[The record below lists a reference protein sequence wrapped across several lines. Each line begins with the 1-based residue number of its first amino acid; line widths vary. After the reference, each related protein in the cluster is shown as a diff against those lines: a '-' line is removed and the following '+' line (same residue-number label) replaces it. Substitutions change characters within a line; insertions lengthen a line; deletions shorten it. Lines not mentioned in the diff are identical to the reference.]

1 LKGDFTRSTFRD
13 KKHYSSVR
21 MQQGRVA
28 LDADWNEQV
37 DINQRILETGTKD
50 IIGPSGVPINNEG
63 VGDGF
68 KIIPD
73 ISDLKIKSGCI
84 YVDGILCE
92 NPDDNLSI
100 TKQKDLPDN
109 NLNIAVGKY
118 LAYLD
123 VWPRHLTAIEDPEI
137 REVALGG
144 PDTATRTKT
153 VWQVKLLQLKDTLGL
168 NCISVLQQKEWT
180 DLSVDSGLMS
190 AFTKT
195 PTPDKNPCIIS
206 PTSGYRR
213 LENQLYR
220 VEIHKKGK
228 SGEATFKWSRDN
240 GSMVFAINK
249 FFVNEKKKLQLENLD
264 EIKALPCARTMGRDT

>member
-1 LKGDFTRSTFRD
+1 MKGDFTRSTFSD

-37 DINQRILETGTKD
+37 DIDQHRLETGTLD
-50 IIGPSGVPINNEG
+50 MIGPSGVPINNEG
-63 VGDGF
+63 KGEGF
-68 KIIPD
+68 KIELD
-73 ISDLKIKSGCI
+73 NNGDLKINTGRI

-153 VWQVKLLQLKDTLGL
+153 VWQVKLLQLKDT
-168 NCISVLQQKEWT
+168 
-180 DLSVDSGLMS
+180 
-190 AFTKT
+190 
-195 PTPDKNPCIIS
+195 
-206 PTSGYRR
+206 
-213 LENQLYR
+213 
-220 VEIHKKGK
+220 
-228 SGEATFKWSRDN
+228 
-240 GSMVFAINK
+240 
-249 FFVNEKKKLQLENLD
+249 
-264 EIKALPCARTMGRDT
+264 